1 MRCRIEQRLAAPV
14 ERVEAALLDPA
25 WYEAVTA
32 STAVWAP
39 ELLEVADDGGTKVG
53 LRVRYRFRGTLNPAA
68 ARVISPAKMTWV
80 EVSTLDRITHTVD
93 LRIEP
98 DHYADRLRFTGAAAL
113 SPEPAGSGGTAEPG
127 ITTRGLEGDIRVK
140 VLLVA
145 GAVEGAVVSGLR
157 EHAAVEEQVFA
168 AFVASDR

>member
-1 MRCRIEQRLAAPV
+1 MRFRIEQRLAAPV

-39 ELLEVADDGGTKVG
+39 ELLEVTDGDSTLVG

-68 ARVISPAKMTWV
+68 ARVVDPAKLSWV
-80 EVSTLDRITHTVD
+80 EVSTLDRASHHLD
-93 LRIEP
+93 LRFEP
-98 DHYADRLRFTGAAAL
+98 DHYAGRLRFTGAADL
-113 SPEPAGSGGTAEPG
+113 RPDGDVTE
-127 ITTRGLEGDIRVK
+127 RVLDGDIRVK

-157 EHAAVEEQVFA
+157 EHAAVEERVFA
-168 AFVASDR
+168 AFVAPDR